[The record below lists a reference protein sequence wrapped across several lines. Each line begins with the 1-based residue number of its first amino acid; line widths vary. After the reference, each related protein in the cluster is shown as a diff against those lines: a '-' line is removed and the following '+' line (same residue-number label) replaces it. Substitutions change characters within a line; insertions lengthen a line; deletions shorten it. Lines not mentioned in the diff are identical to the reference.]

1 MIIASCYYDDMNRDV
16 VNAQKSV
23 ILPMIEN
30 TDIGFIHYRTTDHAQ
45 GMTELTRKLSK
56 DYPHESVLWL
66 DIDCVPTSKEALI
79 KMSHNDDFCGCVQ
92 RANHI
97 DNDGHLY
104 VSPFCMYLPLETYRE
119 IGEPDFRATSRA
131 DVGEELTYILEATD
145 SHPSMSYPTHC
156 VEPMWDLRDGIRFG
170 LGTTYDNGFY
180 HNFFSR
186 DPKTAQMFITKCEQI
201 CDSIK

>member
-56 DYPHESVLWL
+56 DYPDESVLWL
-66 DIDCVPTSKEALI
+66 DIDCVPTSKDALLNI
-79 KMSHNDDFCGCVQ
+79 PTFRFTGCAQ

-97 DNDGHLY
+97 DNGGHIY
-104 VSPFCMYLPLETYRE
+104 VSPFCMHLPLSVYRQM
-119 IGEPDFRATSRA
+119 GEPDFGSTKRG
-131 DVGEELTYILEATD
+131 DVGEELTYIAESNRILFAL
-145 SHPSMSYPTHC
+145 SYPTHV

-170 LGTTYDNGFY
+170 LGTTYSNGFY

>member
-1 MIIASCYYDDMNRDV
+1 MIIASCYYDNMNRDV
-16 VNAQKSV
+16 VNAQKHV
-23 ILPMIEN
+23 ISLMTRD
-30 TDIGFIHYRTTDHAQ
+30 TDIGFIHYRTTDHGR

-66 DIDCVPTSKEALI
+66 DIDCVPTSKQALLN
-79 KMSHNDDFCGCVQ
+79 MSTVGFGGCAQ

-97 DNDGHLY
+97 SNGKHIY
-104 VSPFCMYLPLETYRE
+104 VAPFCMHLPLWVYRQM
-119 IGEPDFRATSRA
+119 GEPDFGSTERG
-131 DVGEELTYILEATD
+131 DVGEELTYIAEAM
-145 SHPSMSYPTHC
+145 SIPFALSYPAHV
-156 VEPMWDLRDGIRFG
+156 VEPMWDLHDGIRFG

-186 DPKTAQMFITKCEQI
+186 DPKTAQMFITKCKQI